1 MGRKCIQVRTLH
13 GFTIEELQLK
23 YEHATSNYARNAL
36 LAVIMR
42 YKDIDTEIIMRTIG
56 KSRPTVTA
64 YINNWN
70 EQSVDGTKD
79 HRGGNIPSKL
89 TEELIADI
97 KDVISTKSPT
107 DFGFISCTWNS
118 TILSKYIEQKFGS
131 KFATSWI
138 RKLLEGLGL
147 SYKRGVYKPTKEDPE
162 LQEQFKKNGW
172 HFGNN

>member
-1 MGRKCIQVRTLH
+1 MGRKCIQVKTLH
-13 GFTIEELQLK
+13 GFTLDELQSK
-23 YEHATSNYARNAL
+23 YESTTSNYSRNVY

-42 YKDIDTEIIMRTIG
+42 YKDIDTEIIMKTIG
-56 KSRPTVTA
+56 KSRTTVTA

-70 EQSVDGTKD
+70 EQSVDSAKD
-79 HRGGNIPSKL
+79 NRGGNIPSKL
-89 TEELIADI
+89 TEDIIANI
-97 KDVISTKSPT
+97 EDVIATKSPT
-107 DFGFISCTWNS
+107 DFGFVSCTWNS

-138 RKLLEGLGL
+138 RKLLEGLGF

-172 HFGNN
+172 TFGNN